1 MSREDKGIRQT
12 VKKMTSSQIFIPL
25 LALVLLAVFNLIADP
40 GFYKITLGYNNEGYP
55 ILSGYL
61 VTILNYGSEIA
72 ILAIGMT
79 LVTAASGGQDISA
92 GAVCYRKCYFTCP
105 LRNEFQTRHIT
116 GTNYSGIFGMLCGY
130 DAVWGI

>member
-1 MSREDKGIRQT
+1 
-12 VKKMTSSQIFIPL
+12 MTSSQIFIPL

-79 LVTAASGGQDISA
+79 LVTAASGGQDISV
-92 GAVCYRKCYFTCP
+92 GACVAIGGSVIYVSFAERIPDQTYYRHQ
-105 LRNEFQTRHIT
+105 L
-116 GTNYSGIFGMLCGY
+116 
-130 DAVWGI
+130 